1 VATALKERLRDTD
14 MVARIGGDE
23 FADIMP
29 YARLELAV
37 MISKGLQESLG
48 ECSVDIVGSSN
59 DRLTASFGQTRS
71 IRTR

>member
-37 MISKGLQESLG
+37 MISKGCKNYWANAALT
-48 ECSVDIVGSSN
+48 SS
-59 DRLTASFGQTRS
+59 AP
-71 IRTR
+71 RTIA